1 MKKKIDNRFY
11 DEDDYEYEDS
21 TSIKKSSKEWER
33 DKKSKE
39 LERKKSRQFKLSRY
53 EE

>member
-11 DEDDYEYEDS
+11 DEDDYEYEEIS
-21 TSIKKSSKEWER
+21 SIKPSKKEWDR
-33 DKKSKE
+33 NKKAKD
-39 LERKKSRQFKLSRY
+39 LERRKQRELKFSKY

>member
-11 DEDDYEYEDS
+11 EEDDYEYEDS
-21 TSIKKSSKEWER
+21 VSIKKNSREWER
-33 DKKSKE
+33 SKKTKE
-39 LERKKSRQFKLSRY
+39 LERRKSRQFKLSRY